1 MQSICDQLLYERA
14 KNRRQLNSLQ
24 FIWIERDPVLMQEHE
39 FIRRTSSIGSQ
50 LGSLDMED
58 YLSSDGSIKLDEED
72 DPGTQPKVNVFL
84 GNSAAVNGHL
94 EQLAH
99 REHSTNIASQ
109 LLSLLP
115 PDRTTD
121 AELEALYASD
131 NLLTLD
137 DNKNNNSNN
146 RWTVPHAVDDDG
158 NNNNN
163 VADTAAGGG
172 GEDETSFADN
182 SASWGM
188 ESSPRLQTDLAN
200 VLNMKVYLT
209 GNRDSSVTSGDGGGP
224 LLMPFAEQG
233 RPDIPKLFDDEVKNS
248 QRGEKIAVLVSAPP
262 KLMEVVQKACIRH
275 SRNQRNVRFDYH
287 SEYLGM

>member
-14 KNRRQLNSLQ
+14 KNRRELNSLQ

-39 FIRRTSSIGSQ
+39 FIRRTSSIGS
-50 LGSLDMED
+50 LGSLDLD
-58 YLSSDGSIKLDEED
+58 DLSLDGSIKLDEED
-72 DPGTQPKVNVFL
+72 DQAVPQGVNVFL
-84 GNSAAVNGHL
+84 GDSGVVNGRV

-121 AELEALYASD
+121 AELEEMYASH
-131 NLLTLD
+131 NLLD
-137 DNKNNNSNN
+137 DLNDNNVGAGS
-146 RWTVPHAVDDDG
+146 RTIPHAGDNSAADLS
-158 NNNNN
+158 NNNNLPN
-163 VADTAAGGG
+163 K
-172 GEDETSFADN
+172 EDETSFADN

-188 ESSPRLQTDLAN
+188 ESSRQLQTDLAN

-209 GNRDSSVTSGDGGGP
+209 SNNRGLPNGGGNGGSGN
-224 LLMPFAEQG
+224 MMIPFAEQG
-233 RPDIPKLFDDEVKNS
+233 RPDFPKLFETEIKNS
-248 QRGEKIAVLVSAPP
+248 KRGEKIAVLVSAPP
-262 KLMEVVQKACIRH
+262 KLMEVVEKACIRH
-275 SRNQRNVRFDYH
+275 SRNKRNVRFDYH

>member
-14 KNRRQLNSLQ
+14 KNRRELNSLQ
-24 FIWIERDPVLMQEHE
+24 FIWIERDPVLMQESE
-39 FIRRTSSIGSQ
+39 FIRRTSSIGS
-50 LGSLDMED
+50 LGSLDLDD
-58 YLSSDGSIKLDEED
+58 YLSSDGSIKLDDEED
-72 DPGTQPKVNVFL
+72 QPSAHGVNVFL
-84 GNSAAVNGHL
+84 GNSDAVNGQL

-121 AELEALYASD
+121 AELEEMYASH
-131 NLLTLD
+131 NLLELNDGGDDDGSRTLPHAVD
-137 DNKNNNSNN
+137 NSGDLTNKNNNSNK
-146 RWTVPHAVDDDG
+146 
-158 NNNNN
+158 
-163 VADTAAGGG
+163 
-172 GEDETSFADN
+172 EDETSFADN

-188 ESSPRLQTDLAN
+188 DSSHRLQTELAN

-209 GNRDSSVTSGDGGGP
+209 GNRTTPNGGGGT
-224 LLMPFAEQG
+224 MMIPFAEQG
-233 RPDIPKLFDDEVKNS
+233 RPDIPKLFESEVKNS
-248 QRGEKIAVLVSAPP
+248 KRGEKIAVLVSAPP

-275 SRNQRNVRFDYH
+275 SRNKRNVRFDYH